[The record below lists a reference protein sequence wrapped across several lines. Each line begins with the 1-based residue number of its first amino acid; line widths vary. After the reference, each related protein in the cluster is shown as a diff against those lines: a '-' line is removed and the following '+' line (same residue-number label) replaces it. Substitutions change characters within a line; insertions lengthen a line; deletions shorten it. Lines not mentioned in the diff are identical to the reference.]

1 MVKIGILA
9 EGQKEDMR
17 AILADAAARRDI
29 DVEIVF
35 VEHGKDFASLDA
47 LVLPRGKSL
56 RFGEIFGGTSLG
68 RAVAEFSKDMPVL
81 VVCGSMIACAK
92 RFGRGCEGRKTIGI
106 IDAKV
111 DNGDLDG
118 NLKVVLANGQEC
130 IGNFT
135 EAPALSGLGR
145 NVEKIAT
152 CKGKIVALKDGNA
165 FGFSYVDFSGR
176 SYEQFLQAAAG
187 KHLLP

>member
-1 MVKIGILA
+1 MVKIGILS

-17 AILADAAARRDI
+17 AVLVDAAARQGI
-29 DVEIVF
+29 DVEIIF
-35 VEHGKDFASLDA
+35 VEHGKDFAPLDA

-56 RFGEIFGGTSLG
+56 RFGEIFGGTPLG
-68 RAVAEFSKDMPVL
+68 RAIVEFSKDMPML
-81 VVCGSMIACAK
+81 AICGSMIACVE
-92 RFGRGCEGRKTIGI
+92 RFGRGCEGRNTIGI

-111 DNGDLDG
+111 DNGCLDG

-135 EAPALSGLGR
+135 EAPVLSDLGR

-152 CKGKIVALKDGNA
+152 CKGKIVALKDGNV

-176 SYEQFLQAAAG
+176 SYEQFLQAVG
-187 KHLLP
+187 RR